1 MRVVVGGTFDPI
13 HKGHR
18 LLLETALRTAGDK
31 GFLFIGIAD
40 GSLIAQKKNI
50 KSFEERK
57 KQVEQFIKDHNT
69 TCDIQIQ
76 DINTVF
82 GPTLTIDFDAIVIS
96 PETEETANTINTERV
111 KKGMKPMRII
121 RIPFVL
127 SDDGTPISSTRIRNE
142 EIDEEGRLLD

>member
-76 DINTVF
+76 DITTVF

>member
-142 EIDEEGRLLD
+142 EIDEEGHLLD